1 LGDPAPA
8 PDAEP
13 PPGIPGGAGNTGLI
27 QAASGS
33 EVEPRPLERSWPRP
47 VTAGA
52 APIAGWTAAIAHLEE
67 ERDGL
72 RAQGIAR
79 AGCWIE
85 TGEVQGRQFRQ
96 AWWRSH
102 QAMFPAKRDLG
113 QGRGLVKSL
122 YIGEEGSEAH
132 RIAIAQR
139 DRRNRVRQIDRQLQ
153 KLKGCGE

>member
-1 LGDPAPA
+1 LGEQESIKAPR
-8 PDAEP
+8 
-13 PPGIPGGAGNTGLI
+13 IGGLGAKRTETLLY
-27 QAASGS
+27 QL
-33 EVEPRPLERSWPRP
+33 LEYL
-47 VTAGA
+47 V
-52 APIAGWTAAIAHLEE
+52 LEE

-132 RIAIAQR
+132 RTAIAQR